1 MMSRSNALY
10 FLGLLG
16 ALAFGAWWF
25 LGSDGIRGYAGSLG
39 PEGEAALDLPRGQ
52 TSPNSAPVDSVTMAG
67 VAASTDVATSASTD
81 ATSSPTALQVLRRR
95 IADASAL
102 PVERQFL
109 LNNQVDVPSL
119 ARQIKSEQFDLIVDQ
134 LHQQSQMDPL
144 AHELDA
150 IYRQAIEHQVSGDD
164 AGLKIDR
171 FACGLRVCIGS
182 MRSAEN
188 TDSWSKWLTAFDL
201 DPSTPHQVLADF
213 TINDGAGGVSHRFL
227 FSTDEETN
235 AIHDVFGP

>member
-1 MMSRSNALY
+1 
-10 FLGLLG
+10 
-16 ALAFGAWWF
+16 
-25 LGSDGIRGYAGSLG
+25 
-39 PEGEAALDLPRGQ
+39 
-52 TSPNSAPVDSVTMAG
+52 
-67 VAASTDVATSASTD
+67 
-81 ATSSPTALQVLRRR
+81 
-95 IADASAL
+95 
-102 PVERQFL
+102 L

-119 ARQIKSEQFDLIVDQ
+119 ARQIKSQQFDLIADQ

-144 AHELDA
+144 AHELDV

-164 AGLKIDR
+164 AGLKIVR

-213 TINDGAGGVSHRFL
+213 TINDGAGGDSHRFL
-227 FSTDEETN
+227 FSTDQETN